1 LSSESD
7 IIAQCLAGQKD
18 KYRILVDQVSD
29 SLIRT
34 AYYYLGNWEDARDA
48 AQDALISGF
57 NHLNT
62 FKSDRPFFPWI
73 HRILINTCKDR
84 LRSAGYRRRGPLPE
98 EIPDRNSDEILQRLA
113 DRELI
118 QMALEKLPFSRRRV
132 LVLVDLEGFSSQAA
146 AEVLKCSP
154 STVRVTLMKA
164 REQFRKCIIENLSH

>member
-1 LSSESD
+1 MSSDSD

-18 KYRILVDQVSD
+18 KYRILVEKVSD

-57 NHLNT
+57 NHLHS
-62 FKSDRPFFPWI
+62 FKPDRPFFPWI
-73 HRILINTCKDR
+73 HRILVNTCKDR
-84 LRSAGYRRRGPLPE
+84 LRSAGHRKRSPLPE
-98 EIPDRNSDEILQRLA
+98 EIPDGNKDDILENLA

-118 QMALEKLPFSRRRV
+118 EIALAKLSFSRRRI
-132 LVLVDLEGFSSQAA
+132 LVLVDLEGFSSQTA
-146 AEVLKCSP
+146 AEILKCSP

-164 REQFRKCIIENLSH
+164 REQFRKFIMESISH